1 MKYFAGSKK
10 CLPRNGLSI
19 AKKKNKLP
27 QISSCADCRGI
38 IKEFI
43 NLEALDFSFPI
54 G

>member
-1 MKYFAGSKK
+1 MKYSAGSKK

-19 AKKKNKLP
+19 AKKNPKPP
-27 QISSCADCRGI
+27 QTTSCADCRGI

-43 NLEALDFSFPI
+43 NFEALDFSFPI